1 LLGYIFLE
9 IPLNFDAELV
19 MNLLQDTMV
28 TITNIYE
35 YGLKMSINSLKIV
48 EEWQIYEDIPYL
60 CGRWGCPEEYKNYPC
75 LFS

>member
-1 LLGYIFLE
+1 
-9 IPLNFDAELV
+9 
-19 MNLLQDTMV
+19 MV